1 MKTSLKY
8 FLFFQPPNSSLSP
21 NDGNWVGAWWIG
33 YLVGAALLLLPVVP
47 MLGFPKLFPNAKK
60 IKSKKLEYDDTIEE
74 NKDLRHDLGS
84 LPRAVKGLVC
94 NAPYMFICL
103 SSAAESLTIGGF
115 STFLPKFV
123 QTQFHF
129 TSSDAAF
136 YTGLIV
142 IPGEWIIWVTLF
154 KNRGIQLLK
163 KFSWSF
169 LEYLVSFI
177 SASLH

>member
-1 MKTSLKY
+1 
-8 FLFFQPPNSSLSP
+8 
-21 NDGNWVGAWWIG
+21 
-33 YLVGAALLLLPVVP
+33 

-84 LPRAVKGLVC
+84 LPRAVKGLVY

-123 QTQFHF
+123 QTQFHV
-129 TSSDAAF
+129 TSSDAAL